1 MRGGIGRWRMFGGGL
16 SVLALLCGCADGPQL
31 PKFKDINPFADKEVP
46 LPGKRIS
53 VMQAQDLIV
62 TGELADASAP
72 IMLPAPVAN
81 EDWAQPGGLPNNSP
95 GHLAFSGAAQQL
107 WIADAGSG
115 SSSAGRV
122 TASPI
127 VYANRVYALDAV
139 GNVSAF
145 STSGGSALW
154 RVSLMPGREAAS
166 GGWLPSFSL
175 SSLGSG
181 DSGSGGYGGGL
192 AVDGGR
198 LYAASGFGNVVALDP
213 ETGKKIWERQLDAP
227 VRAAPAAVGDKVFV
241 VALDGKFYC
250 LAGADGGELWSVRGL
265 PQQASLINNA
275 SPAVEG
281 DIVVVPYPSGDLVAL
296 HVADGSAAWSE
307 SLSRT
312 RMTSE
317 MTSMSDAARPAIDGG
332 TVFAV
337 GHAGRMIAT
346 QMATG
351 ERLWSL
357 NIPGTQQPWVA
368 GGSVFV
374 VDTQGQLLAIARKDG
389 KVQWTMKLP
398 GTNAWSGP
406 TLAGGTLWLT
416 SAKGALVGV
425 EASTGRVT
433 VQKDLGSPVYVAPVV
448 AQGHMYILTD
458 NAKLIA
464 LN

>member
-1 MRGGIGRWRMFGGGL
+1 MTGGIRRWGVLGGGL
-16 SVLALLCGCADGPQL
+16 WVLALLAGCADGPTL
-31 PKFKDINPFADKEVP
+31 PKLNDINPFAEKAMP
-46 LPGKRIS
+46 LPGKRIP
-53 VMQAQDLIV
+53 VMQAQNSIV

-72 IMLPAPVAN
+72 IMLPAPIAN
-81 EDWAQPGGLPNNSP
+81 EDWSQAGGLPNNSP
-95 GHLAFSGAAQQL
+95 EHLAFSGQGQQA
-107 WIADAGSG
+107 WVADAGSG

-122 TASPI
+122 TASPV
-127 VYANRVYALDAV
+127 VYANRVYALDAK

-145 STSGGSALW
+145 ATSGGNALW
-154 RVSLMPGREAAS
+154 RVSLRPGRENTSTTFLAA
-166 GGWLPSFSL
+166 L
-175 SSLGSG
+175 SLGGG
-181 DSGSGGYGGGL
+181 DDGSGGYGGGL
-192 AVDGGR
+192 AIDGGR

-213 ETGKKIWERQLDAP
+213 ESGAKIWERQLDAP
-227 VRAAPAAVGDKVFV
+227 VRSAPAAVGGKVFV

-275 SPAVEG
+275 SPAVDG

-296 HVADGSAAWSE
+296 HVADGSAAWTE

-312 RMTSE
+312 RMNSE

-337 GHAGRMIAT
+337 GHAGRMVAT
-346 QMATG
+346 QSGSG

-374 VDTQGQLLAIARKDG
+374 VDTQGQLMAISRRDG
-389 KVQWTMKLP
+389 KMQWTAKLP
-398 GTNAWSGP
+398 GTSAWSGP
-406 TLAGGTLWLT
+406 TLAGGMLWLV

-425 EASTGRVT
+425 EATTGRVAT
-433 VQKDLGSPVYVAPVV
+433 QKDLGSPVYVPPIV
-448 AQGHMYILTD
+448 AQGRMYILTD

>member
-1 MRGGIGRWRMFGGGL
+1 MRGGIRRWGIFGGSL
-16 SVLALLCGCADGPQL
+16 SVLALLCGCADGPTL
-31 PKFKDINPFADKEVP
+31 PKLNDLNPFAEKAVP
-46 LPGKRIS
+46 LPGKRIP
-53 VMQAQDLIV
+53 VMQTQSSIV

-72 IMLPAPVAN
+72 IMLPAPFAN
-81 EDWAQPGGLPNNSP
+81 EDWAQPGGLANNSP
-95 GHLAFSGAAQQL
+95 GHLAFGGTGQQV
-107 WIADAGSG
+107 WTADAGSG
-115 SSSAGRV
+115 SSNAGRV

-127 VYANRVYALDAV
+127 VYANHVYALDAK

-145 STSGGSALW
+145 STSGSSLW
-154 RVSLMPGREAAS
+154 RVSLRPGRENTS
-166 GGWLPSFSL
+166 SSFL
-175 SSLGSG
+175 SAFSLGSG
-181 DSGSGGYGGGL
+181 DDGSGGYGGGL

-213 ETGKKIWERQLDAP
+213 ETGAKIWEKQLDAP
-227 VRAAPAAVGDKVFV
+227 VRSAPAAVGGKVFV

-250 LAGADGGELWSVRGL
+250 LAGADGGELWTVRGL

-296 HVADGSAAWSE
+296 HVADGSAAWTE

-337 GHAGRMIAT
+337 GHAGRMVAT

-368 GGSVFV
+368 GSSVFV
-374 VDTQGQLLAIARKDG
+374 VDTQGQLLAISRRDG

-398 GTNAWSGP
+398 GTSAWSGP
-406 TLAGGTLWLT
+406 TLAGNMLWLV

-425 EASTGRVT
+425 EASTGRV
-433 VQKDLGSPVYVAPVV
+433 VSQKELGSPVYVPPVV
-448 AQGHMYILTD
+448 AQGRMYILTD
-458 NAKLIA
+458 DAKLIA